1 MKPLLLFFA
10 LIITASISGQTAG
23 TINGRVK
30 QTNGDALS
38 GASVTLL
45 NTGRGAVTKT
55 DGSFSISGL
64 PAGIYI
70 INVSATG
77 FASALD
83 TADLTAGNAS
93 VDIILSA
100 SYNNLDEVVVS
111 AEKLEEKIQR
121 IPSAVSAFNARQVNE
136 FRLWNINQISGL
148 VPNLYS
154 ANSGDYRNVSS
165 IRGITTTS
173 YEQAVATYVDGVN
186 QFNLDTYIPQLFDIE
201 RIEIL
206 RGPQGTLYGRN
217 AMGGVINII
226 TKKPQNKLDA
236 YTEVS
241 IGEYG
246 QQRFGGSVKL
256 PLIADKL
263 FFGAAGLYDQR
274 KGYYTNIF
282 TNTDFDNQKQVT
294 GNYYLKFYPV
304 PKFHAVLNVKHQSNR
319 NDGPFPL
326 APDKATAFESPF
338 EVNQNATTTM
348 QDDNMNTSLALHYDP
363 SGFRI
368 TSLTAWQRNY
378 RIYRRPIDGDFSP
391 LDAISIVNDYGNEF
405 NKVKVFTQELRIQS
419 REGSKMKW
427 TAGAFYFKQ
436 DNPTKQGTRFGADAP
451 LLGIPDSDF
460 TLINTNRGENNGI
473 AVFGQL
479 SYPLTK
485 RLGLTLGLRY
495 DNEKR
500 KLTVGGE
507 YQKDP
512 DPAFTILPDTSATET
527 YSAISPK
534 AGLQYILG
542 TDNMLYLSYSRGY
555 RAGGL
560 TPLGSDPSQIPLSA
574 FDPEYSN
581 NLEFGWKNFLLNHK
595 LRLNATV
602 FYSFVDNVQV
612 PTLVLPD
619 AITVVRN
626 SGKMSSKGVELEIGA
641 TPLNGL
647 EIMLNGGLTEASY
660 SSLSLPKDGVMVNYD
675 GNNQIFT
682 PSYTSLLMGQY
693 SRPIG
698 KKQKTRIVARM
709 EWISFGKQF
718 FDLANT
724 ISQDPYSLIHTRIG
738 ISTAHVELYV
748 WGRNLGNA
756 EYIAYGYDFGGV
768 HLGNPRT
775 IGSTV
780 VLRL

>member
-1 MKPLLLFFA
+1 MKPLLLLSA
-10 LIITASISGQTAG
+10 LIISTLLSAQTFR
-23 TINGRVK
+23 TINGHVK
-30 QTNGDALS
+30 QINGNSLA
-38 GASVTLL
+38 GVSVTLL
-45 NTGRGAVTKT
+45 NSGKGAVTKT
-55 DGSFSISGL
+55 DGTFSISDL

-70 INVSATG
+70 LNITATG

-83 TADLTAGNAS
+83 TADLSAGDAA
-93 VDIILSA
+93 VDIKLSP

-121 IPSAVSAFNARQVNE
+121 IPSAVSAFNARQANE

-154 ANSGDYRNVSS
+154 ASSGDNRNVSS
-165 IRGITTTS
+165 IRGIATTS

-186 QFNLDTYIPQLFDIE
+186 QFSLDTYIPQLFDIE

-241 IGEYG
+241 IGDYG

-274 KGYYTNIF
+274 EGYYTNLF
-282 TNTDFDNQKQVT
+282 NNTDFDRQKQVT

-304 PKFHAVLNVKHQSNR
+304 SSFHAILNFKHQNNR
-319 NDGPFPL
+319 NNGPFPL

-348 QDDNMNTSLALHYDP
+348 QDDNINASLALHFDP

-368 TSLTAWQRNY
+368 TSLTAWQSNY

-391 LDAISIVNDYGNEF
+391 LDAISILNDYGNEF
-405 NKVKVFTQELRIQS
+405 NNVNVLTEELRIQS

-427 TAGAFYFKQ
+427 TGGAFFFKQ

-451 LLGIPDSDF
+451 LLGIPDADF
-460 TLINTNRGENNGI
+460 TLINTNKGENSGI
-473 AVFGQL
+473 ALFGQL
-479 SYPLTK
+479 SYPITK
-485 RLGLTLGLRY
+485 RLELTIGLRY

-500 KLTVGGE
+500 KLTVSGE

-512 DPAFTILPDTSATET
+512 DPAFPILSDTSASES
-527 YSAISPK
+527 YNALSPK
-534 AGLQYILG
+534 AGLQYHLG
-542 TDNMLYLSYSRGY
+542 SDNILYLSYSRGY

-560 TPLGSDPSQIPLSA
+560 TPLGSDPSQVPLSA

-581 NLEFGWKNFLLNHK
+581 NLELGWKNFLLNHK
-595 LRLNATV
+595 LRLNATL
-602 FYSFVDNVQV
+602 FYSFVDNAQV
-612 PTLVLPD
+612 PTLILPD

-626 SGKMSSKGVELEIGA
+626 SGKMTSRGIELEVGA
-641 TPLNGL
+641 TPVNGL
-647 EIMLNGGLTEASY
+647 ELMFNGGLTDASY

-675 GNNQIFT
+675 GNNQVFT
-682 PSYTSLLMGQY
+682 PSYTSLAMAQY
-693 SRPIG
+693 TKPIG
-698 KKQKTRIVARM
+698 KKQNTRLIARF

-724 ISQDPYSLIHTRIG
+724 ISQDPYSLVHSRVGVSSSHIEVYI
-738 ISTAHVELYV
+738 